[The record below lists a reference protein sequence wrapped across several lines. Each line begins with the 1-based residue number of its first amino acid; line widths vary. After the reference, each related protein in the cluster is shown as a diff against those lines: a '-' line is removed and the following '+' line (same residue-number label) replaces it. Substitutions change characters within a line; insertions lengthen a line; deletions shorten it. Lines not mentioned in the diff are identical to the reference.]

1 MKKELITVDN
11 VNNYI
16 SKQDGKL
23 YVFGNRLLTA
33 GAKDELG
40 RRRVAVVYGPEPVVA
55 PAPVAVKPTSA
66 AAPAAPAAAASS
78 SSCACGKSHG
88 SCRGGCNCGS
98 AITPGIAAGAP
109 LGSYTSVES
118 LALALASMLKEKYG
132 VSDPAELKELTAKAL
147 KAIRDNM

>member
-40 RRRVAVVYGPEPVVA
+40 RRRVSVVYGPEPVA
-55 PAPVAVKPTSA
+55 APVQ
-66 AAPAAPAAAASS
+66 APAA
-78 SSCACGKSHG
+78 SCGSVSGTPCGKSHG
-88 SCRGGCNCGS
+88 TCRGGCNCGS
-98 AITPGIAAGAP
+98 ALTPGIAAGAP

-118 LALALASMLKEKYG
+118 LALALATMLKEKYG
-132 VSDPAELKELTAKAL
+132 VTDPAELKELTAKAL

>member
-40 RRRVAVVYGPEPVVA
+40 RRRVAVVYGPEPVAA
-55 PAPVAVKPTSA
+55 PAPVAAKPASA
-66 AAPAAPAAAASS
+66 AAPA

-98 AITPGIAAGAP
+98 SITPGIAAGAP

-132 VSDPAELKELTAKAL
+132 VTDPAELKELTAKAL

>member
-40 RRRVAVVYGPEPVVA
+40 RRRVAVVYGPEPE
-55 PAPVAVKPTSA
+55 
-66 AAPAAPAAAASS
+66 AAPAAAAKPAAAATAAPA

-132 VSDPAELKELTAKAL
+132 VTDPAELKELTAKAL

>member
-40 RRRVAVVYGPEPVVA
+40 RRRVSVVYGPEPVAA
-55 PAPVAVKPTSA
+55 PAQAPA
-66 AAPAAPAAAASS
+66 AAPA
-78 SSCACGKSHG
+78 SSCGSASGTPCGKSHG

-132 VSDPAELKELTAKAL
+132 VTDPAELKELTAKAL

>member
-16 SKQDGKL
+16 NKQDSKL

-33 GAKDELG
+33 GAKDELS
-40 RRRVAVVYGPEPVVA
+40 RRRVSVVYGPEPV
-55 PAPVAVKPTSA
+55 SA
-66 AAPAAPAAAASS
+66 AASASACSSAAGTP
-78 SSCACGKSHG
+78 CGKSHG

-98 AITPGIAAGAP
+98 SITPGIAAGAP

-118 LALALASMLKEKYG
+118 LARALATMLTERYG
-132 VSDPAELKELTAKAL
+132 VTDPVELKELTAKAL

>member
-40 RRRVAVVYGPEPVVA
+40 RRRVAVVYGPEPV
-55 PAPVAVKPTSA
+55 
-66 AAPAAPAAAASS
+66 AAPAAAAKPAAAAAAAPA

-132 VSDPAELKELTAKAL
+132 VTDPAELKELTAKAL

>member
-40 RRRVAVVYGPEPVVA
+40 RRRVAVVYGPEPV
-55 PAPVAVKPTSA
+55 
-66 AAPAAPAAAASS
+66 AAPAAAAKPAAAATAAPA

-132 VSDPAELKELTAKAL
+132 VTDPAELKELTAKAL

>member
-16 SKQDGKL
+16 CKQDGKL

-40 RRRVAVVYGPEPVVA
+40 RRRVTVVYGPEPVVA
-55 PAPVAVKPTSA
+55 PA
-66 AAPAAPAAAASS
+66 AAPA
-78 SSCACGKSHG
+78 SSCSSAAGTPCGKSHG
-88 SCRGGCNCGS
+88 ACRGGCNCGS

-118 LALALASMLKEKYG
+118 LALALATMLKEKYG
-132 VSDPAELKELTAKAL
+132 VTDPAELKDLTAKAL

>member
-33 GAKDELG
+33 GAKDELV
-40 RRRVAVVYGPEPVVA
+40 RRRVSVVYGPEPVAA
-55 PAPVAVKPTSA
+55 PAQAPA
-66 AAPAAPAAAASS
+66 AAPA
-78 SSCACGKSHG
+78 SSCGSASGTPCGKSHG
-88 SCRGGCNCGS
+88 TCRGGCNCGS

-118 LALALASMLKEKYG
+118 LALALATMLKEKYG
-132 VSDPAELKELTAKAL
+132 VTDPAELKELTAKAL

>member
-16 SKQDGKL
+16 CKQDGKL

-40 RRRVAVVYGPEPVVA
+40 RRRVTVVYGPEPVVA
-55 PAPVAVKPTSA
+55 PA
-66 AAPAAPAAAASS
+66 AAPA
-78 SSCACGKSHG
+78 SSCSSAAGTPCGKSHG
-88 SCRGGCNCGS
+88 ACRGGCNCGS

-118 LALALASMLKEKYG
+118 LALALATMLKEKYG
-132 VSDPAELKELTAKAL
+132 VTDPAELKELTAKAL

>member
-40 RRRVAVVYGPEPVVA
+40 RRRVSVVYGPEPVA
-55 PAPVAVKPTSA
+55 APVQ
-66 AAPAAPAAAASS
+66 APAAA
-78 SSCACGKSHG
+78 
-88 SCRGGCNCGS
+88 S
-98 AITPGIAAGAP
+98 AP
-109 LGSYTSVES
+109 
-118 LALALASMLKEKYG
+118 
-132 VSDPAELKELTAKAL
+132 PA
-147 KAIRDNM
+147 

>member
-40 RRRVAVVYGPEPVVA
+40 RRRVSVVYGPEPVA
-55 PAPVAVKPTSA
+55 AAA
-66 AAPAAPAAAASS
+66 AAPASSCGSS
-78 SSCACGKSHG
+78 SAGTPCGKSHG
-88 SCRGGCNCGS
+88 TCRGGCNCGS

-118 LALALASMLKEKYG
+118 LALALATMLKEKYG
-132 VSDPAELKELTAKAL
+132 VTDPAELKELTAKAL

>member
-11 VNNYI
+11 INNYI

-40 RRRVAVVYGPEPVVA
+40 RRRVSVVYGPEPVA
-55 PAPVAVKPTSA
+55 APVQ
-66 AAPAAPAAAASS
+66 APAA
-78 SSCACGKSHG
+78 SCGSVSGTPCGKSHG
-88 SCRGGCNCGS
+88 TCRGGCNCGS

-118 LALALASMLKEKYG
+118 LALLNVDGLRADRGTELRKGFVKLAGAFQILH
-132 VSDPAELKELTAKAL
+132 TFFH
-147 KAIRDNM
+147 

>member
-40 RRRVAVVYGPEPVVA
+40 RRRVAVVYGPEPVA
-55 PAPVAVKPTSA
+55 APVT
-66 AAPAAPAAAASS
+66 AAPA

-132 VSDPAELKELTAKAL
+132 VTDPAELKELTAKAL

>member
-40 RRRVAVVYGPEPVVA
+40 RRRVAVVYGPEPV
-55 PAPVAVKPTSA
+55 
-66 AAPAAPAAAASS
+66 AAPAAAAKPAAAPASA

-132 VSDPAELKELTAKAL
+132 VTDPAELKELTAKAL

>member
-40 RRRVAVVYGPEPVVA
+40 RRRVAVVYGPEPVA
-55 PAPVAVKPTSA
+55 APVAA
-66 AAPAAPAAAASS
+66 AKPAAAATATPA

-118 LALALASMLKEKYG
+118 LALALASMLKDKYG
-132 VSDPAELKELTAKAL
+132 VTDPAELKELTAKAL

>member
-16 SKQDGKL
+16 CKQDGKL

-40 RRRVAVVYGPEPVVA
+40 RRRVTVVYGPEPVVA
-55 PAPVAVKPTSA
+55 PA
-66 AAPAAPAAAASS
+66 AAPA
-78 SSCACGKSHG
+78 SSCSSAAGAPCGKSHG
-88 SCRGGCNCGS
+88 TCRGGCNCGS

-118 LALALASMLKEKYG
+118 LALALATMLKEKYG
-132 VSDPAELKELTAKAL
+132 VTDPAELKDLTAKAL

>member
-16 SKQDGKL
+16 SKQEGKL

-40 RRRVAVVYGPEPVVA
+40 RRRVAVVYGPEPVA
-55 PAPVAVKPTSA
+55 APVAAAKPAVAAT
-66 AAPAAPAAAASS
+66 AAPA

-118 LALALASMLKEKYG
+118 LALALASMLKDKYG
-132 VSDPAELKELTAKAL
+132 VTDPAELKELTAKAL

>member
-40 RRRVAVVYGPEPVVA
+40 RRRVAVVYGPEPVA
-55 PAPVAVKPTSA
+55 APVAA
-66 AAPAAPAAAASS
+66 AKPAAAATAAPA

-132 VSDPAELKELTAKAL
+132 VTDPAELKELTAKAL

>member
-16 SKQDGKL
+16 CKQDGKL

-40 RRRVAVVYGPEPVVA
+40 RRRVTVVYGPEPVVV
-55 PAPVAVKPTSA
+55 PA
-66 AAPAAPAAAASS
+66 AAPA
-78 SSCACGKSHG
+78 SSCSSAAGTPCGKSHG
-88 SCRGGCNCGS
+88 ACRGGCNCGS

-118 LALALASMLKEKYG
+118 LALALATMLKEKYG
-132 VSDPAELKELTAKAL
+132 VTDPAELKDLTAKAL

>member
-40 RRRVAVVYGPEPVVA
+40 RRRVAVVYGPEPV
-55 PAPVAVKPTSA
+55 
-66 AAPAAPAAAASS
+66 AAPAAAAKPAASAAPA

-132 VSDPAELKELTAKAL
+132 VTDPAELKELTAKAL

>member
-40 RRRVAVVYGPEPVVA
+40 RRRVAVVYGPEPV
-55 PAPVAVKPTSA
+55 
-66 AAPAAPAAAASS
+66 AAPAAAAKPAAAPASA

-118 LALALASMLKEKYG
+118 LALALASMLKDKYG
-132 VSDPAELKELTAKAL
+132 VTDPAELKELTAKAL

>member
-40 RRRVAVVYGPEPVVA
+40 RRRVSVVYGPEPVA
-55 PAPVAVKPTSA
+55 APVQ
-66 AAPAAPAAAASS
+66 APAASCGSASGTP
-78 SSCACGKSHG
+78 CGKSHG
-88 SCRGGCNCGS
+88 TCRGGCNCGS

-118 LALALASMLKEKYG
+118 LALALASMLKDKYG
-132 VSDPAELKELTAKAL
+132 VTDPAELKELTAKAL

>member
-40 RRRVAVVYGPEPVVA
+40 RRRVAVVYGPEPV
-55 PAPVAVKPTSA
+55 
-66 AAPAAPAAAASS
+66 AAPAAVAAKPAAASAPA

-88 SCRGGCNCGS
+88 TCRGGCNCGS

-118 LALALASMLKEKYG
+118 LALALASMLKDKYG
-132 VSDPAELKELTAKAL
+132 VTDPAELKELTAKAL

>member
-11 VNNYI
+11 INNYI

-40 RRRVAVVYGPEPVVA
+40 RRHVAVVYGPEPV
-55 PAPVAVKPTSA
+55 
-66 AAPAAPAAAASS
+66 AAPAAAAPS

-118 LALALASMLKEKYG
+118 LALALATMLKEKYG
-132 VSDPAELKELTAKAL
+132 VTDPAELKELTAKAL

>member
-16 SKQDGKL
+16 CKQDGKL

-40 RRRVAVVYGPEPVVA
+40 RRRVTVVYGPEPVVV
-55 PAPVAVKPTSA
+55 PA
-66 AAPAAPAAAASS
+66 AAPA
-78 SSCACGKSHG
+78 SSCSSAAGTPCGKSHG
-88 SCRGGCNCGS
+88 TCRGGCNCGS
-98 AITPGIAAGAP
+98 VITPGIAAGAP

-118 LALALASMLKEKYG
+118 LALALATMLKEKYG
-132 VSDPAELKELTAKAL
+132 VTDPAELKDLTAKAL

>member
-40 RRRVAVVYGPEPVVA
+40 RRRVAVVYGPEPV
-55 PAPVAVKPTSA
+55 
-66 AAPAAPAAAASS
+66 AAPAAAAKLAASAAPA

-88 SCRGGCNCGS
+88 TCRGGCNCGS

-118 LALALASMLKEKYG
+118 LALALASMLKDKYG
-132 VSDPAELKELTAKAL
+132 VTDPAELKELTAKAL

>member
-16 SKQDGKL
+16 CKQDGKL

-33 GAKDELG
+33 GAKGELG
-40 RRRVAVVYGPEPVVA
+40 RRRVTVVYGPEPVVA
-55 PAPVAVKPTSA
+55 PA
-66 AAPAAPAAAASS
+66 AAPA
-78 SSCACGKSHG
+78 SSCSSAAGTPCGKSHG
-88 SCRGGCNCGS
+88 TCRGGCNCGS

-118 LALALASMLKEKYG
+118 LALALATMLKEKYG
-132 VSDPAELKELTAKAL
+132 VTDPAELKDLTAKAL

>member
-40 RRRVAVVYGPEPVVA
+40 RRRVAVVYGPEPVAAPGAAAKPAVA
-55 PAPVAVKPTSA
+55 AT
-66 AAPAAPAAAASS
+66 AAPA

-118 LALALASMLKEKYG
+118 LALALASMLKDKYG
-132 VSDPAELKELTAKAL
+132 VTDPAELKELTAKAL

>member
-40 RRRVAVVYGPEPVVA
+40 RRRVSVVYGPEPVA
-55 PAPVAVKPTSA
+55 APVQ
-66 AAPAAPAAAASS
+66 APAASCGSASGPP
-78 SSCACGKSHG
+78 CGKSHG
-88 SCRGGCNCGS
+88 TCRGGCNCGS

-118 LALALASMLKEKYG
+118 LALALATMLKEKYG
-132 VSDPAELKELTAKAL
+132 VTDPAELKELTAKAL

>member
-16 SKQDGKL
+16 CKQDGKL

-40 RRRVAVVYGPEPVVA
+40 RRRVTVVYGPEPVVA
-55 PAPVAVKPTSA
+55 PA
-66 AAPAAPAAAASS
+66 AAPA
-78 SSCACGKSHG
+78 SSCSSAAGTPCGKSHG
-88 SCRGGCNCGS
+88 TCRGGCNCSS

-118 LALALASMLKEKYG
+118 LALALATMLKEKYG
-132 VSDPAELKELTAKAL
+132 VTDPAELKDLTAKAL

>member
-40 RRRVAVVYGPEPVVA
+40 RRRVSVVYGPEPVA
-55 PAPVAVKPTSA
+55 APVQ
-66 AAPAAPAAAASS
+66 APAASCGSASGTP
-78 SSCACGKSHG
+78 CGKSHG
-88 SCRGGCNCGS
+88 TCRGGCNCGS

-118 LALALASMLKEKYG
+118 LALALATMLKEKYG
-132 VSDPAELKELTAKAL
+132 VTDPSELKELTAKAL

>member
-40 RRRVAVVYGPEPVVA
+40 RRRVSVVYGPEPVA
-55 PAPVAVKPTSA
+55 APVQ
-66 AAPAAPAAAASS
+66 APAASCGSASGTP
-78 SSCACGKSHG
+78 CGKSHG
-88 SCRGGCNCGS
+88 TCRGGCNCGS

-118 LALALASMLKEKYG
+118 LALALATMLKEKYG
-132 VSDPAELKELTAKAL
+132 VTDPAELKELTAKAL

>member
-16 SKQDGKL
+16 CKQDGKL

-40 RRRVAVVYGPEPVVA
+40 RRRVTVVYGPEPVVA
-55 PAPVAVKPTSA
+55 PA
-66 AAPAAPAAAASS
+66 AAPASSCSSAASTP
-78 SSCACGKSHG
+78 CGKSHG
-88 SCRGGCNCGS
+88 ACRGGCNCGS

-118 LALALASMLKEKYG
+118 LALALATMLKEKYG
-132 VSDPAELKELTAKAL
+132 VTDPAELKDLTAKAL

>member
-40 RRRVAVVYGPEPVVA
+40 RRRVSVVYGPEPV
-55 PAPVAVKPTSA
+55 
-66 AAPAAPAAAASS
+66 AAPAAA
-78 SSCACGKSHG
+78 SSCGSAAGTPCGKSHG
-88 SCRGGCNCGS
+88 TCRGGCNCGS
-98 AITPGIAAGAP
+98 SITPGIAAGAP

-118 LALALASMLKEKYG
+118 LALALATMLKDKYG
-132 VSDPAELKELTAKAL
+132 VTDPAELKELTAKAL
-147 KAIRDNM
+147 KAIRDKM

>member
-11 VNNYI
+11 VNNSI

-40 RRRVAVVYGPEPVVA
+40 RRRVAVVYGPEPV
-55 PAPVAVKPTSA
+55 
-66 AAPAAPAAAASS
+66 AAPAAAAKPAASAAPA

-118 LALALASMLKEKYG
+118 LALALASMLKDKYG
-132 VSDPAELKELTAKAL
+132 VTDPAELKELTAKAL

>member
-40 RRRVAVVYGPEPVVA
+40 RRRVSVVYGPEPVA
-55 PAPVAVKPTSA
+55 APVQ
-66 AAPAAPAAAASS
+66 APAAASASS
-78 SSCACGKSHG
+78 CGSASGTPCGKSHG
-88 SCRGGCNCGS
+88 TCRGGCNCGS

-118 LALALASMLKEKYG
+118 LALALATMLKEKYG
-132 VSDPAELKELTAKAL
+132 VTDPAELKELTAKAL